1 MPQPFFSICM
11 PAYQGGAFI
20 RKAIASVRAQ
30 IFSDW
35 ELIIVDNA
43 STDGTWEILLAEA
56 SRDPRIRIF
65 RNASNI
71 GLSENWNACLGH
83 IRGEWIG
90 TLAADDIYMPDALE
104 HVYQGARD
112 PNIAIWVHAHYSV
125 HGNGRKDLIRPFVEP
140 QRFTMSELALLFYQR
155 GNLFGEISCYFLS
168 AKAVRQIGKWIGKD
182 SCTADLDFYMRV
194 ALANPDVQA
203 LYSPEILTETLI
215 HEASDSARYIKSG
228 QNWVDIFAFVEK
240 FSDQRW
246 KFSVRVRQALRLIY
260 CLLRYGNQLS
270 IGQKR
275 LMRQS
280 TLKVISSIKN
290 RHDFI

>member
-1 MPQPFFSICM
+1 MPQPFFYICIPVYNM
-11 PAYQGGAFI
+11 AATV
-20 RKAIASVRAQ
+20 RLSIASVQAQ
-30 IFSDW
+30 TFSDW

-43 STDGTWEILLAEA
+43 STDGIWEILLAEA

-83 IRGEWIG
+83 VRGEWIG
-90 TLAADDIYMPDALE
+90 TLAAADIYMPDALE

-112 PNIAIWVHAHYSV
+112 PNVALWVHAHYSV
-125 HGNGRKDLIRPFVEP
+125 HGNGRKDLVCPFAEP
-140 QRFTMSELALLFYQR
+140 QRFTMSELSLLFYQQ

-168 AKAVRQIGKWIGKD
+168 AKAVRQTGKWIGKE
-182 SCTADLDFYMRV
+182 SCTADLDFYMRI
-194 ALANPDVQA
+194 ALANPDAQA

-228 QNWVDIFAFVEK
+228 QNWVDIFAFAEK

-246 KFSVRVRQALRLIY
+246 RFSVRVWQALRLIF
-260 CLLRYGNQLS
+260 CHLRYGNQLS
-270 IGQKR
+270 TDQKR
-275 LMRQS
+275 LIRQS
-280 TLKVISSIKN
+280 TLKVILRIKKPA
-290 RHDFI
+290 